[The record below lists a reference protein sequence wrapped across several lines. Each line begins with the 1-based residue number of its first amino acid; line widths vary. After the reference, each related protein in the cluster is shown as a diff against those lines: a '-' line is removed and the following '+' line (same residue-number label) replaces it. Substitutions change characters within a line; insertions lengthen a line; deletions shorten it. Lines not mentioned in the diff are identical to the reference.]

1 MSTEAVRPPAGGA
14 GRQPV
19 HTSGAAAASPQDGS
33 AAEAAGTR
41 QDDGAGAAT
50 RPSEAASVGMELGGS
65 AAAAAGVDAAAG
77 ATHRLSGGV
86 AATARVDVAGS
97 TVRPSGAASTGIS
110 PGGVAAAAVQLPA
123 GRSAAGKAGRLSAKL
138 GGVLRGKGSLATI
151 ARTSGANVLIMLLG
165 TLSSILTARML
176 GAEGKGELAAI
187 LFWPAFLAG
196 MTGFGLPTSLIY
208 QVKRGAQLRETAAL
222 ALSLLLPVSLITAA
236 VAWMFLP
243 QWMDGYSAEA
253 VRSARLYTVLAV
265 PMALTVNLI
274 AAAAQVKGRFGVYNG
289 IRLYVPLLN
298 LAGLVGLWAA
308 GSLTIP
314 AAAIVYLVT
323 TAVVIALALF
333 GMRDELGIAPLKR
346 IWSRRVAGPL
356 LGYGSRVYGTDLLG
370 TLYGQFDKLIILAL
384 LTPRDFGIYSVIF
397 ALSRMFN
404 VVQNAITSVV
414 FPKVT
419 GASKEVV
426 VASVSRAFRLSMML
440 MLIAVVP
447 AMIIGNMLI
456 GLVFGPDFAE
466 AGVAFYL
473 LSIECILGG
482 GSWILA
488 SAFNAMGRPGMVF
501 VRQIIALVAT
511 VGLFFVFTPMMG
523 LEGLALALLC
533 GAVIRMAVS
542 VASMKLLFGVP
553 LRSIV
558 SGRED
563 LKFLK
568 QRIQSRRRA
577 AAAAGEGAERA

>member
-19 HTSGAAAASPQDGS
+19 HKSGAGPASPQDGS

-41 QDDGAGAAT
+41 QDDGAGAAN
-50 RPSEAASVGMELGGS
+50 RPSGAASTGMELGSS
-65 AAAAAGVDAAAG
+65 AATARVDAAAG
-77 ATHRLSGGV
+77 A
-86 AATARVDVAGS
+86 AE
-97 TVRPSGAASTGIS
+97 RPSGAASTGIA
-110 PGGVAAAAVQLPA
+110 PGGSAAAAAQLPA

-265 PMALTVNLI
+265 PMALAVNLI

-323 TAVVIALALF
+323 TAIVIALALF
-333 GMRDELGIAPLKR
+333 GMRDELGLAPLKR
-346 IWSRRVAGPL
+346 IWSRRVARPL

-426 VASVSRAFRLSMML
+426 VASVSRAFRLSMLL

-466 AGVAFYL
+466 AGAAFYL

-501 VRQIIALVAT
+501 VRQIIALTAT